1 MATYTD
7 SLLPHGG
14 LIFET
19 TGPGILVEVG
29 TPYGE
34 DVTGRIV
41 KGCPVGAR
49 RMSDGRT
56 LTLYDLDSPFTLI
69 DEDGGTVRVANP
81 WNCSITDLE
90 D

>member
-1 MATYTD
+1 MGTYTD

-19 TGPGILVEVG
+19 TGPGILVEVSS
-29 TPYGE
+29 PDA
-34 DVTGRIV
+34 DVIGRIV

-56 LTLYDLDSPFTLI
+56 LTLYDLDSPFTMI
-69 DEDGGTVRVANP
+69 DEDGGRVRVTNP
-81 WNCSITDLE
+81 WNCAITDLE